1 MIESLKAYRML
12 KSYLFLFLF
21 LGLFSACDKS
31 LYEAEIPSYLTIE
44 KIDVETNSVEGS
56 ASNKITD
63 AWITM
68 DGIFLGAFELP
79 CTIPILDSGVH
90 EFSIYSGIKANG
102 ISATR
107 IRYPFYERCELYMNN
122 GDDYQLIN
130 NNNIELFRDSTVS
143 VKAIT
148 RYEDVDF
155 LLLEDFE
162 DAGTIIEPS
171 DISDTSLIKTNI
183 DSLVFEGYGSGA
195 VYLDQ
200 DHNFFEFVSSEF
212 IVINAI
218 YNATYLELDY
228 KCDHP
233 FKVGV
238 AIKDGS
244 SGIVNKYESI
254 QIAPSQEWNKIYIH
268 MTPQIN
274 LGTSVDEFGIF
285 IGAVK
290 SNTSESAS
298 FYFDN
303 IKWLHGE

>member
-1 MIESLKAYRML
+1 M
-12 KSYLFLFLF
+12 
-21 LGLFSACDKS
+21 
-31 LYEAEIPSYLTIE
+31 
-44 KIDVETNSVEGS
+44 ETNSVEGS

-228 KCDHP
+228 KCDPP

-303 IKWLHGE
+303 IKWLHDE